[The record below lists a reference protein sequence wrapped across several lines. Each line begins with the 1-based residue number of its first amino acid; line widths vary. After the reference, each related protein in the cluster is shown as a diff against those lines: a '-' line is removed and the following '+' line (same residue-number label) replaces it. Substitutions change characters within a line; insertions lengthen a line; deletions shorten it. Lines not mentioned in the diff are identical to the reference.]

1 MKKVK
6 RLLYIF
12 VALFVLAACGDVESM
27 GEPQARVPRI
37 EVEET
42 DYYVQITDENLDG
55 VAFVYRWLDMEV
67 ADEYLITL
75 SREGESP
82 DEGTVVIDI
91 ADKSIL
97 TYNGVRELL
106 FTNKELLQ
114 YLADLGVQPV
124 AGLKKNLDI
133 TLSAVD
139 AQGLSIISDASK
151 ASMTST
157 VHILIDEH
165 INLSN

>member
-6 RLLYIF
+6 KLLYIF
-12 VALFVLAACGDVESM
+12 VSLFVLSACGDVESL

-42 DYYVQITDENLDG
+42 DYYVQITNENLDG

-67 ADEYLITL
+67 ADKYLISL
-75 SREGESP
+75 SREDESSE
-82 DEGTVVIDI
+82 EGAIAIDI
-91 ADKSIL
+91 ADNSIL
-97 TYNGVRELL
+97 TYNGVRELQ

-114 YLADLGVQPV
+114 YLVDLGVQPM
-124 AGLKKNLDI
+124 AGLEQDLDI

-139 AQGLSIISDASK
+139 AQGVSITSNESK
-151 ASMTST
+151 ASKTST
-157 VHILIDEH
+157 IHILIDEH